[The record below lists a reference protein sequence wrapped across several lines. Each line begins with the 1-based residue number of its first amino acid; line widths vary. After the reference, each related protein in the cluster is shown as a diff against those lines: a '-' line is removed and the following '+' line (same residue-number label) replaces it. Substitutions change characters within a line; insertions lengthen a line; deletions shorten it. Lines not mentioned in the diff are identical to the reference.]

1 LVVATD
7 TTEIIDPVT
16 ENIVTEFIIQGIIGY
31 IVQAITQDIVL
42 DIVPKTI
49 QVIESF
55 TPTITVFAIISTH
68 HGDDWLLTAISIL
81 ESCDRPQ
88 HS

>member
-1 LVVATD
+1 MATD
-7 TTEIIDPVT
+7 ITEIIDPVT
-16 ENIVTEFIIQGIIGY
+16 ENIVTESIIQGIIGY

-42 DIVPKTI
+42 DIVPEIT

-55 TPTITVFAIISTH
+55 TPTITVFAIISAH
-68 HGDDWLLTAISIL
+68 RGDDLFSFL
-81 ESCDRPQ
+81 ETCDRPQ